1 MKCRCSTRAC
11 PQTQW
16 RRMLPGME
24 SSDLTDAQWER
35 LGPLLPP
42 QRPRTGRPAK
52 DHRTIL
58 NGILWILRTGS
69 PWRALPERYGSWKT
83 VSSRFYRWEQACI
96 WERILAALQRQA
108 DIEGRLDWSLHFVDS
123 TVVRAH
129 QHAAGAKGGI
139 RQRKRLVG
147 VAAGS
152 RPRFICGASAAANRW
167 SSC

>member
-1 MKCRCSTRAC
+1 
-11 PQTQW
+11 
-16 RRMLPGME
+16 ME

-83 VSSRFYRWEQACI
+83 VSSRFYRWEQAGI

-123 TVVRAH
+123 TIVRAH

-147 VAAGS
+147 VATGS